1 MVPSVPKVRIIV
13 ISAGVAALAAAALA
27 AVLPASAAP
36 FRAAGHAATGQAAAG
51 QPASAAMTAEVR
63 PDFTR
68 IPGVARQSPP
78 TTGECEQ
85 SLHIACYTPAQM
97 RAAYQ
102 LPTLYGRGI
111 TGRGETIVIE
121 ESYGSPTIRADLQTF
136 DRQFGYPNP
145 PKFSVIQPIGK
156 VAKFNPKNANMTGWQ
171 YETSLDVEYA
181 HAVAPGASIVVAET
195 PATGSGSTQR
205 QVMEAEEYVVNH
217 HLGAMI
223 SESFSGT
230 EAGYRSAA
238 QLQPLRAG
246 ILDAYR
252 HHVSI
257 LASSGDAGAT
267 TVAFSGS
274 GYYDRREVDWQA
286 SDPLVTAVGGTKL
299 IESGGRY
306 TSAAWNDTYNTAVSR
321 DWFGST
327 RAIPAAT
334 GGGKSA
340 LFGRPSYQNGV
351 KSLTGVSRGVPDI
364 AMSAACSGAVIV
376 YSSHQPGEPGRAGWS
391 EACGTSESAPEFA
404 GIVALADQVAGRWL
418 GLVNPT
424 LYKLVAEHAP
434 GLVNVTAGNNT
445 VSFYGGRPVKRY
457 TVTGYN
463 ARKGYS
469 LVTGVGTVNASLFV
483 YELAGKKP

>member
-1 MVPSVPKVRIIV
+1 MVRSVPKVRITV
-13 ISAGVAALAAAALA
+13 ISVAVAALSAAVAA
-27 AVLPASAAP
+27 AVLPASAAAP
-36 FRAAGHAATGQAAAG
+36 LRVAGQAAAG
-51 QPASAAMTAEVR
+51 QATSPAMTAEVR

-68 IPGVARQSPP
+68 IPGVARQTPP
-78 TTGECEQ
+78 TTGQCEQ
-85 SLHIACYTPAQM
+85 SLHIACYTPNQI

-121 ESYGSPTIRADLQTF
+121 DSYGSPTIRGDLQTF

-156 VAKFNPKNANMTGWQ
+156 VAKFNPKNANMAGWQ
-171 YETSLDVEYA
+171 YETTLDVEYA
-181 HAVAPGASIVVAET
+181 HTVAPGASIVLVET
-195 PATGSGSTQR
+195 PATGGGSTER
-205 QVMEAEEYVVNH
+205 QVMQAEEYVVNH

-230 EAGYRSAA
+230 EVGYRSAA
-238 QLQPLRAG
+238 QLQQLRAG

-274 GYYDRREVDWQA
+274 GYYARREVNWQA
-286 SDPLVTAVGGTKL
+286 SDPLVTGVGGTELK
-299 IESGGRY
+299 ESGASY
-306 TSAAWNDTYNTAVSR
+306 TSVAWNDTYNTAVNH
-321 DWFGST
+321 DWFGSA
-327 RAIPAAT
+327 RAVPYAT

-340 LFGRPSYQNGV
+340 LFARPSYQNGV
-351 KSLTGVSRGVPDI
+351 KSLTGASRGVPDI
-364 AMSAACSGAVIV
+364 AMSAACSGAVTV
-376 YSSHQPGEPGRAGWS
+376 YSSDQPGQPGKAGWS

-418 GLVNPT
+418 GLINPT
-424 LYKLVAEHAP
+424 LYKLLAEHAP

-445 VSFYGGRPVKRY
+445 VSFYGGSPVKRY
-457 TVTGYN
+457 TVTGFN

-469 LVTGVGTVNASLFV
+469 LVTGAGTINASLFV